1 MSTFL
6 TVPPRTPSPKVRI
19 RPQSFSFDSPSSI
32 TRLTATTPI
41 EEYPF
46 SKSTGNINVTRA
58 VPQHH
63 VLLPL
68 RTKMSEESLSSSSSS
83 AMSISTASS
92 PTASCHRLSLRDLPE
107 GNLLGL
113 FEHAPPPLPADAL
126 TSHPPRTVSPPYAQ
140 SAAKRPRLS
149 PPRLALPPNAID
161 GAAAVDMGPASP
173 FAFQDPSSAMT
184 SPWLVRA
191 VLDLHDVHRLSWMEI
206 SDVIGRVYG
215 VRTSSAEV
223 LDVLSGNGRV
233 RRSWWD

>member
-1 MSTFL
+1 MATFL
-6 TVPPRTPSPKVRI
+6 TVPPQTPSPKVRI

-46 SKSTGNINVTRA
+46 SKSTGAINVTRA

-68 RTKMSEESLSSSSSS
+68 RTKMSEESLSDSSSS
-83 AMSISTASS
+83 AMSISPASS
-92 PTASCHRLSLRDLPE
+92 PTASCHGLSLRDLPE

-126 TSHPPRTVSPPYAQ
+126 TSHPPRRLSPMHAQ
-140 SAAKRPRLS
+140 SKAKRQRLS
-149 PPRLALPPNAID
+149 PPRLALPPNVI

-173 FAFQDPSSAMT
+173 FAFQDPESAMT